1 MAQQDDTQKLTLT
14 QINERAVKINNG
26 DATPDEITAFI
37 EAVSQCDEDTLDLVR
52 GVTAIQKALDDPAV
66 QAQATANGID
76 LRNADSDELALSVSD
91 ELDLSVLD
99 ELDLSVLDEPVQGMP
114 EGDTAGSP
122 ADMTTPDGGSQPS
135 ANLNPTAESTKPDNK
150 PSESKNWFKSGID
163 LFTSKGSQAKDTLHR
178 EIENLLSSLPE
189 QSRQVFEMLNDELE
203 DLPGGII
210 PEALLL
216 ASASQA
222 GVNASTLSS
231 QFSDNP
237 LRALAAIVPHLDK
250 QIAELTHGN
259 SDWLNH
265 KEYGDYRTKHQQ
277 HYASQLLLDTIPMV
291 FFGDNVSQ
299 TFTRLHTLAQTNG
312 MKNEEFLNQLA
323 DVYTPEALQDP
334 MKGARTLIGN
344 LNKWAKDNNKKVDF
358 SKAAVESGID
368 ALPSFLRVPAQWIA
382 DTAHSTFGTGYDT
395 LLGVGS
401 WFGSMA
407 GDVKNAFG
415 ELFSLESRYNTST
428 ALDEQILNRMLV
440 WNRAEA
446 LGDVSERQTQAGMR
460 NIQQLAKKLNIKLHD
475 DTARQIVQIYN
486 SPMTKALRQQMLV
499 QIGFTHPEYKQ
510 ILQNIDEMASSLFV
524 GPHGDYAGLYDTAV
538 DGSLSTEAML
548 MFGQFAQLAAAGP
561 TRENAWA
568 KAADYQEALTVM
580 RNTGLQTDRYVL
592 RGDTDVLRGIK
603 RLSEAQKK
611 QFTRQIESAVLSDML
626 DESNFHGDKLY
637 NDDGTLKDENFVMRY
652 YDAEGKLITEEE
664 WNKLPADKGRT
675 SSNIAENEVT
685 AAKEASAQAVRDVL
699 SDVTGASSGAD
710 AIKRLQQ
717 HAQKSGTSAA
727 ERAEKHAA
735 QKIIAFAGG
744 AALETDV
751 AERLRDLSAIQ
762 TAAQGLSDFDKFF
775 KPGQELEAAQQF
787 AQLLGSTN
795 LNAENAAEQA
805 SRNIRWTQ
813 ANDIT
818 LERTVSIAQAVGQ
831 QLQKLGVS
839 SEEIGRA
846 TEFAQMLHY
855 SNMHS
860 GSSTDFDPNRSMAQ
874 SAQVASRIF
883 ASDYMENAAWILSQ
897 DEDTLDKLG
906 LTETAKHIRSGQGT
920 KDDYQLIAERETLRD
935 RWMEAGYSSESFDSH
950 FTRGGQQAIRNSL
963 SAADSQAA
971 AGAAHRTSN
980 QDVIKNMTGDAAR
993 SEWEKALEGRV
1004 HPGQKTA
1011 AIDAATAL
1019 ISTGFTSHDIKELL
1033 SNKRELTELERTR
1046 LQNADRNDVINA
1058 LEGDQLVVNAV
1069 GAEQGMWASTNL
1081 AGMTVESFDLTRALD
1096 DAASRRIAM
1105 EAHLS
1110 RILPLPENSTL
1121 QAALDA
1127 EGGILTFAANL
1138 LKGKGYELNEKQIQA
1153 LLAEENAQAGLQ
1165 TILFGASI
1173 QKSSKEMLQLLF
1185 GVTDPENL
1193 GDEQVINL
1201 ASDLGIPTEGK
1212 SRGEVEKALSDQ
1224 LSLLTA
1230 EDLPIFAETWAKGAN
1245 QSVRALLEA
1254 ILALSNAEAKEQVK
1268 ARAEPAAD
1276 TAPVLDTET
1285 ATPKSS
1291 AGSTGTPP
1299 SEASP
1304 APEKNSPAVPAVET
1318 APGTAEA
1325 ITSLLG
1331 SGIRDLVAKFQAE
1344 DNSIRVVIANTKDL
1358 RAEIAGNV

>member
-1 MAQQDDTQKLTLT
+1 MAPQNNPQKTTLDWI
-14 QINERAVKINNG
+14 QELAAEINNG
-26 DATPDEITAFI
+26 NTDWGVIDPFI
-37 EAVSQCDEDTLDLVR
+37 EAVSQCDEATLERVLDDA
-52 GVTAIQKALDDPAV
+52 AIQDALNKPAV
-66 QAQATANGID
+66 TNRARDRNVDLSNADIDAID
-76 LRNADSDELALSVSD
+76 LSALND
-91 ELDLSVLD
+91 PPGEVL
-99 ELDLSVLDEPVQGMP
+99 VQDPP
-114 EGDTAGSP
+114 EDTAAGAP
-122 ADMTTPDGGSQPS
+122 ADMTAPDGGSQPS
-135 ANLNPTAESTKPDNK
+135 VESTPSAEGPKIDNK
-150 PSESKNWFKSGID
+150 PSNDTSLIETVKDLATSGVSQVKEWRPHVIES
-163 LFTSKGSQAKDTLHR
+163 
-178 EIENLLSSLPE
+178 LLSSLPE
-189 QSRQVFEMLNDELE
+189 QPRQVFEMLNDELE
-203 DLPGGII
+203 DLPGEIM
-210 PEALLL
+210 PEVLLL

-222 GVNASTLSS
+222 GVEASTLPS

-237 LRALAAIVPHLDK
+237 LRVLAAIVPHLDK
-250 QIAELTHGN
+250 RIAELTHEN

-460 NIQQLAKKLNIKLHD
+460 NIQQLARKLKIDLHD

-486 SPMTKALRQQMLV
+486 SPMTKALRQQMLT
-499 QIGFTHPEYKQ
+499 QIAATKPEYKQ

-524 GPHGDYAGLYDTAV
+524 GPYGDYAGLYDTAV

-603 RLSEAQKK
+603 RLSEAQKN

-626 DESNFHGDKLY
+626 DANNFHGDKLY

-652 YDAEGKLITEEE
+652 YDAEGKLITEDE
-664 WNKLPADKGRT
+664 WKKLPADTGRT
-675 SSNIAENEVT
+675 SSNIVENEVT
-685 AAKEASAQAVRDVL
+685 AAKEASAQAVQALLVEITR
-699 SDVTGASSGAD
+699 ASSGTA
-710 AIKRLQQ
+710 AVQLLRQY
-717 HAQKSGTSAA
+717 AQESGTSAA
-727 ERAEKHAA
+727 ELAKKHAA

-839 SEEIGRA
+839 SEEIGGA

-860 GSSTDFDPNRSMAQ
+860 GSATDFDPNRSMAQ

-906 LTETAKHIRSGQGT
+906 LIEAARRIRSGQGT
-920 KDDYQLIAERETLRD
+920 EEDYQLIADRETLRD
-935 RWMEAGYSSESFDSH
+935 LWMKAGYSSESFDSH

-963 SAADSQAA
+963 SAADKQAA
-971 AGAAHRTSN
+971 AMTAHRISN
-980 QDVIKNMTGDAAR
+980 QRDVIENMTGASAR
-993 SEWEKALEGRV
+993 YEWEKALEGRV
-1004 HPGQKTA
+1004 PPDKKTA
-1011 AIDAATAL
+1011 AINAATAL

-1046 LQNADRNDVINA
+1046 LKNTGQDAVIMA
-1058 LEGDQLVVNAV
+1058 LEGDHLVVDADGV
-1069 GAEQGMWASTNL
+1069 EQGMWASTNL
-1081 AGMTVESFDLTRALD
+1081 AGMTVESYDLTRALD
-1096 DAASRRIAM
+1096 EAASRRIAM

-1138 LKGKGYELNEKQIQA
+1138 LKGKGYELSEKQIQD
-1153 LLAEENAQAGLQ
+1153 LLAEEDTQAGLQ

-1173 QKSSKEMLQLLF
+1173 QKSPREMLQLLF
-1185 GVTDPENL
+1185 GVTDPGNL
-1193 GDEQVINL
+1193 SDEQVKNL
-1201 ASDLGIPTEGK
+1201 ASDLGIPIKDK
-1212 SRGEVEKALSDQ
+1212 SRGEVEAALFTK
-1224 LSLLTA
+1224 LSSLTA
-1230 EDLPIFAETWAKGAN
+1230 EELPALAETWAKGDK
-1245 QSVRALLEA
+1245 QSAGALLKA
-1254 ILALSNAEAKEQVK
+1254 IRTLSNAEAKEQVK
-1268 ARAEPAAD
+1268 ARAESASDP
-1276 TAPVLDTET
+1276 APVSGTET
-1285 ATPKSS
+1285 AAPEPP
-1291 AGSTGTPP
+1291 AGSTDTPP
-1299 SEASP
+1299 SEASH
-1304 APEKNSPAVPAVET
+1304 ASEKNPSVVPAAES
-1318 APGTAEA
+1318 ASGTAQA

-1331 SGIRDLVAKFQAE
+1331 SGIRDWVTKFQTE
-1344 DNSIRVVIANTKDL
+1344 DNSIRVVITNTKDL
-1358 RAEIAGNV
+1358 RAEITGNV

>member
-52 GVTAIQKALDDPAV
+52 GVTAIQKALDDSTV
-66 QAQATANGID
+66 QAEATAQGVD
-76 LRNADSDELALSVSD
+76 LRNADSDELDLSVS
-91 ELDLSVLD
+91 
-99 ELDLSVLDEPVQGMP
+99 DEPVQGMP

-122 ADMTTPDGGSQPS
+122 ADMSISSDKLQPS
-135 ANLNPTAESTKPDNK
+135 VEPAPSAENTKPDNK
-150 PSESKNWFKSGID
+150 PS
-163 LFTSKGSQAKDTLHR
+163 TSAASFEATIAQAKAKASKIKDQLSHVINDWR
-178 EIENLLSSLPE
+178 PRVIENLLSSLPE
-189 QSRQVFEMLNDELE
+189 QPRQVFEMLNDELE
-203 DLPGGII
+203 DLPDGIM
-210 PEALLL
+210 PESLLFT
-216 ASASQA
+216 AVRRA
-222 GVNASTLSS
+222 GVDVNMLPS
-231 QFSDNP
+231 QLSDNP
-237 LRALAAIVPHLDK
+237 LRVLAAIVPHLDE

-265 KEYGDYRTKHQQ
+265 KEYGDYRTKHQKQ
-277 HYASQLLLDTIPMV
+277 YASQLLLDTIPMA

-460 NIQQLAKKLNIKLHD
+460 NIQQLAKKLNIDLHD

-486 SPMTKALRQQMLV
+486 SPMTKALRQQMLT
-499 QIGFTHPEYKQ
+499 QIAATKPEYKQ

-626 DESNFHGDKLY
+626 DANNFHGDKLY

-652 YDAEGKLITEEE
+652 YDAEGKLITEDE
-664 WNKLPADKGRT
+664 WKNLPEDKGRT

-685 AAKEASAQAVRDVL
+685 SAKEASAQAVRDLL
-699 SDVTGASSGAD
+699 SEITRAPSDTD
-710 AIKRLQQ
+710 AVQLLRQY
-717 HAQKSGTSAA
+717 AQESGTSAA
-727 ERAEKHAA
+727 ERARKHAA

-897 DEDTLDKLG
+897 DEATLQKLG
-906 LTETAKHIRSGQGT
+906 LAETAKRIRSGQGT

-935 RWMEAGYSSESFDSH
+935 RWMNAGYSSESFDSH

-971 AGAAHRTSN
+971 AMTAHRTSN
-980 QDVIKNMTGDAAR
+980 QWNVLENMTGDAAR
-993 SEWEKALEGRV
+993 YEWEKALEGRV
-1004 HPGQKTA
+1004 SKDQKTA

-1019 ISTGFTSHDIKELL
+1019 ISTGFTSQDIKELL
-1033 SNKRELTELERTR
+1033 SNKRELTPRERTR
-1046 LQNADRNDVINA
+1046 LQNAGQNDVIDA
-1058 LEGDQLVVNAV
+1058 LEGDQLVVNAIGV
-1069 GAEQGMWASTNL
+1069 EQGMRAVTGL
-1081 AGMTVESFDLTRALD
+1081 ANMTLESFDYTRALD

-1138 LKGKGYELNEKQIQA
+1138 LKGKGYGLNEKQIQG
-1153 LLAEENAQAGLQ
+1153 LLAETNTQAGLQ

-1193 GDEQVINL
+1193 SDKQVKNL
-1201 ASDLGIPTEGK
+1201 ASDLGISTNNL
-1212 SRGEVEKALSDQ
+1212 SRGEVEAALFTE
-1224 LSLLTA
+1224 LSSLTA
-1230 EDLPIFAETWAKGAN
+1230 EKLPALAETWANGDK
-1245 QSVRALLEA
+1245 QSAVALLKA
-1254 ILALSNAEAKEQVK
+1254 IRTLSNAEAKEHVK
-1268 ARAEPAAD
+1268 ARAESASDPAL
-1276 TAPVLDTET
+1276 VSGTET
-1285 ATPKSS
+1285 AAPKSS

-1304 APEKNSPAVPAVET
+1304 ASEKNSPVVPAVET

>member
-1 MAQQDDTQKLTLT
+1 MAPQNNPQKPTLKDIQDL
-14 QINERAVKINNG
+14 AAKINS
-26 DATPDEITAFI
+26 DTALADDITTFV

-52 GVTAIQKALDDPAV
+52 GAPAIQEALDDPAV
-66 QAQATANGID
+66 QAEATAQGVD
-76 LRNADSDELALSVSD
+76 LRNAD
-91 ELDLSVLD
+91 
-99 ELDLSVLDEPVQGMP
+99 LDEPVQGMP

-135 ANLNPTAESTKPDNK
+135 VKPNPTTEDTKPDNT
-150 PSESKNWFKSGID
+150 PSKVKDLFKSGID
-163 LFTSKGSQAKDTLHR
+163 LLTSTESKAKDKLRR

-189 QSRQVFEMLNDELE
+189 QPRQVFEMLNDELE
-203 DLPGGII
+203 DLPDDIM
-210 PEALLL
+210 PEVLLL

-222 GVNASTLSS
+222 GVAASTLPS

-237 LRALAAIVPHLDK
+237 LRVLAAIVPHLDK
-250 QIAELTHGN
+250 RIAELTHGN

-265 KEYGDYRTKHQQ
+265 KEYGDYRTKHQKQ
-277 HYASQLLLDTIPMV
+277 YASQLLLDTIPMV

-460 NIQQLAKKLNIKLHD
+460 NIQQLAEKLNIDLHD

-486 SPMTKALRQQMLV
+486 SPMTKALRQQMLA
-499 QIGFTHPEYKQ
+499 QIAVTNPEYKQ

-626 DESNFHGDKLY
+626 DDNAFRGDKLY

-652 YDAEGKLITEEE
+652 YDAEGKLITKEE
-664 WNKLPADKGRT
+664 WETLPADKGRT
-675 SSNIAENEVT
+675 SSNIAENKVT
-685 AAKEASAQAVRDVL
+685 AAKEASAQAVQALLVEITR
-699 SDVTGASSGAD
+699 ASSGTA
-710 AIKRLQQ
+710 AVQLLRQY
-717 HAQKSGTSAA
+717 AQESDTSAA
-727 ERAEKHAA
+727 ARARKHAA

-787 AQLLGSTN
+787 TQLLGNTN

-839 SEEIGRA
+839 SEEIGGA

-860 GSSTDFDPNRSMAQ
+860 GSATDFDPNRSMAQ

-897 DEDTLDKLG
+897 NEDTLKDLG
-906 LTETAKHIRSGQGT
+906 LEETAKRIRSGQGT
-920 KDDYQLIAERETLRD
+920 EEDYQLIAERETLRN

-963 SAADSQAA
+963 SAADKQAA
-971 AGAAHRTSN
+971 AMTAHRISN
-980 QDVIKNMTGDAAR
+980 QRDVIENMTGASAR
-993 SEWEKALEGRV
+993 YAWENALEGRV
-1004 HPGQKTA
+1004 RTGQKTA

-1019 ISTGFTSHDIKELL
+1019 ISTGFTSRDIKELL

-1046 LQNADRNDVINA
+1046 LQDAGKQAVIEA
-1058 LEGDQLVVNAV
+1058 LDKNTLTVNAV
-1069 GAEQGMWASTNL
+1069 GVEQGMQASTNL
-1081 AGMTVESFDLTRALD
+1081 AGMTVESYDLTRALD
-1096 DAASRRIAM
+1096 EAASRRIAM

-1138 LKGKGYELNEKQIQA
+1138 LKGKGYELDEKQIQN
-1153 LLAEENAQAGLQ
+1153 LLAEKDTQAGLQ

-1173 QKSSKEMLQLLF
+1173 QKSPREMLQLLF
-1185 GVTDPENL
+1185 GVTAPGNL
-1193 GDEQVINL
+1193 SDEQVKNL
-1201 ASDLGIPTEGK
+1201 ASDLGIETK
-1212 SRGEVEKALSDQ
+1212 NLSRGDVEKALFAR
-1224 LSLLTA
+1224 LSSLTA
-1230 EDLPIFAETWAKGAN
+1230 EDLPTLAQKWARGAN
-1245 QSVRALLEA
+1245 QSAEAVLKA
-1254 ILALSNAEAKEQVK
+1254 ILALSNTEAKEQVK
-1268 ARAEPAAD
+1268 AIAESESD
-1276 TAPVLDTET
+1276 TAPVSGTET
-1285 ATPKSS
+1285 AAPEPP
-1291 AGSTGTPP
+1291 AGSTDTPP
-1299 SEASP
+1299 SEASH
-1304 APEKNSPAVPAVET
+1304 ASEKNPPAVPAAES
-1318 APGTAEA
+1318 APGPAEA

-1331 SGIRDLVAKFQAE
+1331 SGIRDWVTKFQTE
-1344 DNSIRVVIANTKDL
+1344 DNSIRVVITNTKDL
-1358 RAEIAGNV
+1358 KAEITGNV